1 MSFSELG
8 LTPPLLAAIRQA
20 GFDQPTPVQEK
31 AIPAALKG
39 TDLMVSAQT
48 GSGKTAAFM
57 LPALNK
63 LSTTKA
69 NGGRGVQILVL
80 TPTRE
85 LAMQVTQASAEYGS
99 QINGLRVATGVGGMP
114 YGAQLKA
121 LSRRL
126 DVLVATPGRLI
137 DHLKAKRVDLSTVHT
152 LILDEADRML
162 DMGFID
168 DIKALVAATPAS
180 RQTLLFS
187 ATLDGTVAKLAQT
200 MMRDPVRIEISSP
213 NERHAQITQSL
224 FYADDGAHKRRL
236 LDHILRD
243 ATVDQA
249 IVFTATKRGADEL
262 ADQLNEQGFSAQAL
276 HGDMNQRQRTRTLTA
291 MQRGSLR
298 VLVATDVAARGIDV
312 QTISHAINFDLPM
325 QAEDYVHRI
334 GRTGRAGR
342 NGNAV
347 TLAEHRE
354 RHKVKRIEHFIGHT
368 IDSEEIPGMEP
379 RRQASSKPSGVRRGK
394 PPARSAGAAPGGHA
408 AKRSAKPYTEGH
420 AKRSSDRPQRPTS
433 HSRARP
439 SARA

>member
-1 MSFSELG
+1 
-8 LTPPLLAAIRQA
+8 
-20 GFDQPTPVQEK
+20 
-31 AIPAALKG
+31 
-39 TDLMVSAQT
+39 
-48 GSGKTAAFM
+48 
-57 LPALNK
+57 
-63 LSTTKA
+63 
-69 NGGRGVQILVL
+69 
-80 TPTRE
+80 
-85 LAMQVTQASAEYGS
+85 
-99 QINGLRVATGVGGMP
+99 
-114 YGAQLKA
+114 
-121 LSRRL
+121 
-126 DVLVATPGRLI
+126 
-137 DHLKAKRVDLSTVHT
+137 
-152 LILDEADRML
+152 
-162 DMGFID
+162 
-168 DIKALVAATPAS
+168 
-180 RQTLLFS
+180 
-187 ATLDGTVAKLAQT
+187 

-298 VLVATDVAARGIDV
+298 VLVATDVASRGIDV

-342 NGNAV
+342 AGNAV